1 MDTEEL
7 SKAVPSSED
16 GTSDQVPLE
25 GQKKN
30 CDPAP
35 MEGQSRGPPLNC
47 STCDGTVNCSG
58 GHNSTAA
65 ANSTCHSTGGHNSTA
80 AANSTCHSTGGHNST
95 AATNLTSHSTAGKII
110 SNIDLEVGK
119 IFFIFVI
126 TLADTPLEA
135 LRGIK
140 AG

>member
-47 STCDGTVNCSG
+47 STCDGTVGCSG
-58 GHNSTAA
+58 S
-65 ANSTCHSTGGHNSTA
+65 HNSTA

-110 SNIDLEVGK
+110 SNINWEVGK

-135 LRGIK
+135 SRGIK

>member
-16 GTSDQVPLE
+16 GTSDQLPLE

-35 MEGQSRGPPLNC
+35 MEGQSRGPPSNC
-47 STCDGTVNCSG
+47 STCDGTVNCS
-58 GHNSTAA
+58 
-65 ANSTCHSTGGHNSTA
+65 GGHNSTA

-135 LRGIK
+135 SRGIK